1 MNKKMKRRLAVVSGV
16 IVIVLI
22 LVLAIVSGG
31 NAAKSVTIA
40 ELSASSYENQKVQVS
55 GAVVDNSFSTT
66 NGTLSFDIY
75 DPEDTSATPLHVTYD
90 KGTSSTF
97 GNGVTA
103 ICTGKIDSSGTLVC
117 TELVTKCPSK
127 YESATDALSVEQ
139 LLGYGDKV
147 ANKTVKVTGVIKAG
161 TLADATSDT
170 RMVITDDG
178 ASNELKVSY
187 DGALA
192 DTVAEGTTVVVT
204 GSLQSDGTFAA
215 TDVAE
220 QG

>member
-1 MNKKMKRRLAVVSGV
+1 MNKKMKRRLAAVSGV
-16 IVIVLI
+16 IVIVVI
-22 LVLAIVSGG
+22 LLLAVVSAG
-31 NAAKSVTIA
+31 NSAKSVTIA
-40 ELSASSYENQKVQVS
+40 DLAAGSYENQKVQVS
-55 GAVVDNSFSTT
+55 GAVVDNSYSSSG
-66 NGTLSFDIY
+66 GTLAFDIY
-75 DPEDTSATPLHVTYD
+75 DPDNSSAPALHVTYD
-90 KGTSSTF
+90 KGVSSTF

-127 YESATDALSVEQ
+127 YENATDALSVEQ
-139 LLGYGDKV
+139 LLGYGSKV
-147 ANKTVKVTGVIKAG
+147 ANKTVKVEGVIKAG
-161 TLADATSDT
+161 TLADATSGT

-178 ASNELKVSY
+178 GADELAISY

-192 DTVAEGTTVVVT
+192 DSVAEGTAVVVT
-204 GSLQSDGTFAA
+204 GSLQDDGSFIA

>member
-31 NAAKSVTIA
+31 NTAKSVTLA
-40 ELSASSYENQKVQVS
+40 DLSSNSYENQKVQVS
-55 GAVVDNSFSTT
+55 GAVVDNSYSTSG
-66 NGTLSFDIY
+66 GTLAFDIY
-75 DPEDTSATPLHVTYD
+75 DPDDASATPLHVTYD
-90 KGTSSTF
+90 KGASSTF

-103 ICTGKIDSSGTLVC
+103 ICTGKIDSTGTLVC

-127 YESATDALSVEQ
+127 YESATDALSVEK
-139 LLGYGDKV
+139 LLSYGDKV
-147 ANKTVKVTGVIKAG
+147 ADKTVKVAGVVKAG
-161 TLADATSDT
+161 SLTDATSDT
-170 RMVITDDG
+170 RLVITDDG
-178 ASNELKVSY
+178 GSDELKVSY

-192 DTVAEGTTVVVT
+192 DSITDGSAVVVT
-204 GSLQSDGTFAA
+204 GSLQSDGSFSA

>member
-55 GAVVDNSFSTT
+55 GAVVDNSFSTA

-161 TLADATSDT
+161 SLTDATSDT

-178 ASNELKVSY
+178 ASDELKVSY

-192 DTVAEGTTVVVT
+192 DTVADGTTVVVT

>member
-55 GAVVDNSFSTT
+55 GAVVDNSFSTA

-75 DPEDTSATPLHVTYD
+75 DPEDASATPLHVTYD

-161 TLADATSDT
+161 SLTDATSDT

-178 ASNELKVSY
+178 ASDELKVSY

-192 DTVAEGTTVVVT
+192 DTVADGTTVVVT